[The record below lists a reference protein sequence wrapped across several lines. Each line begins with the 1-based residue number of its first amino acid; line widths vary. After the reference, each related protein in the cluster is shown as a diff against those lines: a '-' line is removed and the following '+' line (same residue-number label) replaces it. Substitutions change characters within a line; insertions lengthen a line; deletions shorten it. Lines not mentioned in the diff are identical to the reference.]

1 MLWNYV
7 NLILGILLLIF
18 PGCVKYKGP
27 GYTPNIN
34 LTKTSPSIPLKIDSR
49 PLVDSS
55 PPAGKESGYMTGS
68 GSSATSKETLKGDL
82 ATLITTLLRGEFQ
95 RSNLFEAIDSD
106 LPTPDLVL
114 SGTIHRFYERTTEP
128 LIGLCCGLLTG
139 FIGLP
144 FFIEEGAVDLEP
156 TLSSPDGK
164 IVKTY
169 RKQADYDKWMNAY
182 DGRAWHPYRHGLYLN
197 KTMAEVTTL
206 LRDMILA
213 DRTLLTNSKPSP

>member
-7 NLILGILLLIF
+7 NLILGILLLIL

-34 LTKTSPSIPLKIDSR
+34 LTKTSPSILLKIDSR

-55 PPAGKESGYMTGS
+55 PPADKESGYMTGN

-128 LIGLCCGLLTG
+128 LIGLCCDSLRVSLACH
-139 FIGLP
+139 FSLKKEQSI
-144 FFIEEGAVDLEP
+144 
-156 TLSSPDGK
+156 
-164 IVKTY
+164 
-169 RKQADYDKWMNAY
+169 
-182 DGRAWHPYRHGLYLN
+182 LN
-197 KTMAEVTTL
+197 
-206 LRDMILA
+206 LRFHLQ
-213 DRTLLTNSKPSP
+213 TEKL

>member
-55 PPAGKESGYMTGS
+55 PPADKESGYMTGS

-114 SGTIHRFYERTTEP
+114 SARFTASTNAPRSRSLAFFVDSLRVSLACHFSLKKEQSILNLRFHLQTEK
-128 LIGLCCGLLTG
+128 L
-139 FIGLP
+139 
-144 FFIEEGAVDLEP
+144 
-156 TLSSPDGK
+156 
-164 IVKTY
+164 
-169 RKQADYDKWMNAY
+169 
-182 DGRAWHPYRHGLYLN
+182 
-197 KTMAEVTTL
+197 
-206 LRDMILA
+206 
-213 DRTLLTNSKPSP
+213 